1 MPGFFF
7 AAARELATQIKE
19 LRRPARDNGAR
30 NRNPRPA
37 DNFRE
42 RSMNRSQ
49 KSFASM
55 LLAGATAALFATGA
69 QALDVDAAKD
79 LMKQNKC
86 TQCHGMD
93 KDKDGPAFK
102 KVAAKFKG
110 KADSEAKLVTHLTT
124 APKVKLSDGT
134 EEEHKVVKT
143 TPAKDEAQVR
153 NLVQYILTL

>member
-1 MPGFFF
+1 
-7 AAARELATQIKE
+7 
-19 LRRPARDNGAR
+19 
-30 NRNPRPA
+30 
-37 DNFRE
+37 
-42 RSMNRSQ
+42 MNRSQ
-49 KSFASM
+49 KSFASI